1 MKNWFKKKNSHNRE
15 KCVFTYTIVKPGL
28 KKKNRFHVLNL
39 QGGVHDI
46 FGNVYHLI
54 SSARPRSCET

>member
-1 MKNWFKKKNSHNRE
+1 MKNWFKKKKLSQSWKVCFYLHNRE
-15 KCVFTYTIVKPGL
+15 TRF